1 MTVVHGVRSPVFDHL
16 LALTD
21 EHGLFEHASHDVP
34 RPEHGYCIDDES
46 RALVV
51 LCREP
56 NLTPE
61 LRALQER
68 MLFLVAGAVT
78 ADGLCHN
85 RHDASGAWTD
95 QPGLDDCWGRA
106 LWALGFATAHAPD
119 AEMRELAH
127 RAFARAADRRPT
139 HRRPLVF
146 AALGAGELM
155 VARPDDDQ
163 ARTLLRQVADTIL
176 SLPSTPSWRW
186 PAPRL
191 TYSNGSLAEAMIVA
205 GHALDDAAALTRGLV
220 LLEFLLEME
229 THDGHLSVT
238 PVGGRGRHDAVPAFD
253 QQPIEVAA
261 IADACARAFLVT
273 RDERWRDGVDLA
285 VGWFL
290 GDNDALTPMVDL
302 ASGAGYDGLETHG
315 RNDNRGAESTI
326 AALST
331 FQQAA
336 RLAIA

>member
-1 MTVVHGVRSPVFDHL
+1 MTITRGVRVPVFDHL
-16 LALTD
+16 LALSD
-21 EHGLFEHASHDVP
+21 EHGLFEHARHDVP

-51 LCREP
+51 LCREATLAP
-56 NLTPE
+56 
-61 LRALQER
+61 ALQLLADR
-68 MLFLVAGAVT
+68 MLGLVAAAITPG
-78 ADGLCHN
+78 GLCHN

-95 QPGLDDCWGRA
+95 KAGLDDCWGRA
-106 LWALGFATAHAPD
+106 LWGLGFAVAHAPD
-119 AEMRELAH
+119 AEMRDVALAAFL
-127 RAFARAADRRPT
+127 RAVDRRPT

-146 AALGAGELM
+146 AALGAGELAL
-155 VARPDDDQ
+155 ARPEVTG
-163 ARTLLRQVADTIL
+163 ARTLLRHFAGTIMA
-176 SLPSTPSWRW
+176 LPSTPSWRW

-191 TYSNGSLAEAMIVA
+191 TYSNGSVAEAMIVA
-205 GHALDDAAALTRGLV
+205 GQALGDDAVVARGLV
-220 LLEFLLEME
+220 LLDFLLSME
-229 THDGHLSVT
+229 TRDGHLSVT

-261 IADACARAFLVT
+261 LADACARAWTVT
-273 RDERWRDGVDLA
+273 RDDRWRDGVDLA

-302 ASGAGYDGLETHG
+302 ASGAGYDGLEANG

-336 RLAIA
+336 RLDRR

>member
-1 MTVVHGVRSPVFDHL
+1 VTVTRGVRVPVFDHL
-16 LALTD
+16 LALSD
-21 EHGLFEHASHDVP
+21 EHGLFEHARHDVP

-51 LCREP
+51 LCREAT
-56 NLTPE
+56 LTPP
-61 LRALQER
+61 LQVLADR
-68 MLFLVAGAVT
+68 MLGLVAAAIT
-78 ADGLCHN
+78 PDGLAHN

-95 QPGLDDCWGRA
+95 KAGLDDCWGRA
-106 LWALGFATAHAPD
+106 LWGLGFAVAHAPD
-119 AEMRELAH
+119 AEMRDVALTAFL
-127 RAFARAADRRPT
+127 RAVDRRPT

-146 AALGAGELM
+146 AALGAGELLL
-155 VARPDDDQ
+155 ARPEVTG
-163 ARTLLRQVADTIL
+163 ARTLLRQFAGTIMA
-176 SLPSTPSWRW
+176 LPSTPSWRW

-191 TYSNGSLAEAMIVA
+191 TYSNGSVAEAMIVA
-205 GHALDDAAALTRGLV
+205 GQALGDEAVVGRGLV
-220 LLEFLLEME
+220 LLDFLLSLE
-229 THDGHLSVT
+229 TRDGHLSVT

-261 IADACARAFLVT
+261 LADACARAWTVT
-273 RDERWRDGVDLA
+273 RDDRWRDGIDLA
-285 VGWFL
+285 IGWFL

-302 ASGAGYDGLETHG
+302 ASGAGYDGLEANG

-336 RLAIA
+336 RLDRP

>member
-1 MTVVHGVRSPVFDHL
+1 MTIMHGVRSPVFDHL
-16 LALTD
+16 LALSD
-21 EHGLFEHASHDVP
+21 EHGLFEHARHDIP

-56 NLTPE
+56 TLTPE
-61 LRALQER
+61 LRALEER
-68 MLFLVAGAVT
+68 LLFLVAGAVT
-78 ADGLCHN
+78 DDGLCHN
-85 RHDASGAWTD
+85 RHDATGAWTD
-95 QPGLDDCWGRA
+95 KPGLDDCWGRA

-119 AEMRELAH
+119 ADMRELAH
-127 RAFARAADRRPT
+127 RSFTRAAGRRPT

-146 AALGAGELM
+146 AALGAGELLA
-155 VARPDDDQ
+155 VRPDDAL
-163 ARTLLRQVADTIL
+163 ARTLLRQVAETIL
-176 SLPSTPSWRW
+176 MLPSVPSWRW

-191 TYSNGSLAEAMIVA
+191 TYSNGSVAEAMIIA
-205 GHALDDAAALTRGLV
+205 GHALSDPAALARGLV
-220 LLEFLLEME
+220 LLEFLLEIE
-229 THDGHLSVT
+229 TREGHLSVT

-261 IADACARAFLVT
+261 IADACARAYAVT
-273 RDERWRDGVDLA
+273 GDERWRDGVDLA

-302 ASGAGYDGLETHG
+302 ASGAGYDGLEANG

-336 RLAIA
+336 RLGTA

>member
-1 MTVVHGVRSPVFDHL
+1 MTVSFAGRAPVFDHL
-16 LALTD
+16 LALSD
-21 EHGLFEHASHDVP
+21 EHGLFEHARLAEP

-51 LCREP
+51 LLREP
-56 NLTPE
+56 ALTPP
-61 LRALQER
+61 LRTLAER
-68 MLFLVAGAVT
+68 LLALVAAAIT

-85 RHDASGAWTD
+85 RHDATGAWTD
-95 QPGLDDCWGRA
+95 EAGLDDCWGRA
-106 LWALGFATAHAPD
+106 LWALGFAVAHAPD
-119 AEMRELAH
+119 AEMRDLALAAFG
-127 RAFARAADRRPT
+127 RAVDRRPT

-146 AALGAGELM
+146 AALGAGELLL
-155 VARPDDDQ
+155 ARPGSTG
-163 ARTLLRQVADTIL
+163 ARTLLRQLADTIMT
-176 SLPSTPSWRW
+176 LPSTPSWRW

-191 TYSNGSLAEAMIVA
+191 TYSNGSVAEATIVA
-205 GHALDDAAALTRGLV
+205 GQALGDDAVVARGLV
-220 LLEFLLEME
+220 LLEFLLEIE

-261 IADACARAFLVT
+261 LADACARAFVVT
-273 RDERWRDGVDLA
+273 GDDRWRDGVDLA

-302 ASGAGYDGLETHG
+302 ASGAGYDGLEHDG
-315 RNDNRGAESTI
+315 RNENRGAESTI

-336 RLAIA
+336 RLARA

>member
-1 MTVVHGVRSPVFDHL
+1 VTVTHGVRGPVFDHL
-16 LALTD
+16 LALSD
-21 EHGLFEHASHDVP
+21 EHGLFEHARHDLP

-56 NLTPE
+56 TLTP
-61 LRALQER
+61 ALQVLTDR
-68 MLFLVAGAVT
+68 MLGLVAAAIT

-85 RHDASGAWTD
+85 RHDATGAWTD
-95 QPGLDDCWGRA
+95 RAGLDDCWGRA
-106 LWALGFATAHAPD
+106 MWGLGFAVAHAPD
-119 AEMRELAH
+119 AEMREVALASFL
-127 RAFARAADRRPT
+127 RAVDRRPT

-146 AALGAGELM
+146 AALGAGELLL
-155 VARPDDDQ
+155 ARPDVTG
-163 ARTLLRQVADTIL
+163 ARTLLRQFADTVMA
-176 SLPSTPSWRW
+176 LPSTPSWRW

-191 TYSNGSLAEAMIVA
+191 TYSNGSVAEAMIVA
-205 GHALDDAAALTRGLV
+205 GHALGDEAVVARGLV
-220 LLEFLLEME
+220 LLDFLLAIE
-229 THDGHLSVT
+229 THEGHLSVT

-261 IADACARAFLVT
+261 LADACARAWTVT
-273 RDERWRDGVDLA
+273 RDDRWRDGVDLA

-302 ASGAGYDGLETHG
+302 ASGAGYDGLEVNG

-336 RLAIA
+336 RLDRP

>member
-1 MTVVHGVRSPVFDHL
+1 VSVAHGVRVPVFDHL
-16 LALTD
+16 LALSD
-21 EHGLFEHASHDVP
+21 AHGLFEHARHDVP
-34 RPEHGYCIDDES
+34 RAEHGYCIDDES

-51 LCREP
+51 LLREP
-56 NLTPE
+56 SLAAGPA
-61 LRALQER
+61 ALAER
-68 MLFLVAGAVT
+68 LLFLVAGAIT

-85 RHDASGAWTD
+85 RHDSTGAWTD
-95 QPGLDDCWGRA
+95 QAGLDDCWGRA
-106 LWALGFATAHAPD
+106 LWGLGFAAAHAPD
-119 AEMRELAH
+119 AEIRELALTAFN
-127 RAFARAADRRPT
+127 RAVDRRPT

-146 AALGAGELM
+146 AALGAGELLLS
-155 VARPDDDQ
+155 RPDVTG
-163 ARTLLRQVADTIL
+163 ARTLLRQLADTIMT
-176 SLPSTPSWRW
+176 LPSTPSWRW

-191 TYSNGSLAEAMIVA
+191 TYSNGSVAEAMILA
-205 GHALDDAAALTRGLV
+205 GHALGDDAVLARGLV
-220 LLEFLLEME
+220 LLEFLLAIE

-261 IADACARAFLVT
+261 LADACARAWTVT
-273 RDERWRDGVDLA
+273 RDDRWRDGVDLA

-290 GDNDALTPMVDL
+290 GDNDAVTPMVDL
-302 ASGAGYDGLETHG
+302 ASGAGYDGLEANG

-336 RLAIA
+336 RLARA

>member
-1 MTVVHGVRSPVFDHL
+1 MTITRGVRVPVFDHL
-16 LALTD
+16 LALSD
-21 EHGLFEHASHDVP
+21 EHGLFEHARHDVP

-51 LCREP
+51 LCREATLAP
-56 NLTPE
+56 
-61 LRALQER
+61 ALQLLADR
-68 MLFLVAGAVT
+68 MLGLVAAAITPG
-78 ADGLCHN
+78 GLCHN

-95 QPGLDDCWGRA
+95 KAGLDDCWGRA
-106 LWALGFATAHAPD
+106 LWGLGFAVAHAPD
-119 AEMRELAH
+119 AEMRDVALAAFL
-127 RAFARAADRRPT
+127 RAVDRRPT

-146 AALGAGELM
+146 AALGAGELAL
-155 VARPDDDQ
+155 ARPEVTG
-163 ARTLLRQVADTIL
+163 ARTLLRHFAGTIMA
-176 SLPSTPSWRW
+176 LPSTPSWRW

-191 TYSNGSLAEAMIVA
+191 TYSNGSVAEAMIVA
-205 GHALDDAAALTRGLV
+205 GQALGDDAVVARGLV
-220 LLEFLLEME
+220 LLDFLLSME
-229 THDGHLSVT
+229 TRDGHLSVT

-261 IADACARAFLVT
+261 LADACARAWTVT
-273 RDERWRDGVDLA
+273 RDDRWRDGVDLA

-302 ASGAGYDGLETHG
+302 ASGAGYDGLEANG

-336 RLAIA
+336 RLDRP